1 MTYYARDIYGGVS
14 NTILVRGKLVL
25 MKVVVCVKDVPDG
38 QSDRR
43 IEDGRIVR
51 GEDDTLNELDE
62 NAIEVAVSLVEEA
75 GGQVI
80 ALTMGP
86 DGADEAVLR
95 ALQMGA
101 DRGLHVCDD
110 SLRGADAPETA
121 KVLAA
126 TIGYLEQDG
135 PVDLVVLGMASL
147 DGMTSMVPPAVASF
161 LHRPFLGLANSVEA
175 TADGLRITR
184 KADGWEDTLEAEFP
198 LVLSVTDQV
207 NEPRYPSF
215 KALKA
220 ARSKPLDQ
228 VNWAEVAPFADDS
241 VPAPYTAVIDAW
253 PHERSGPRTI
263 IEDTGDGGQRLA
275 EFLFERIK

>member
-1 MTYYARDIYGGVS
+1 
-14 NTILVRGKLVL
+14 

-43 IEDGRIVR
+43 IENGRIVR

-62 NAIEVAVSLVEEA
+62 NAIELAVSLVEQN
-75 GGQVI
+75 GGEVI

-101 DRGLHVCDD
+101 DRGVHVCDPA
-110 SLRGADAPETA
+110 LEGADVTGTA
-121 KVLAA
+121 TVLAA
-126 TIGYLEQDG
+126 AVRYLEQDG
-135 PVDLVVLGMASL
+135 SVDLVVLGMASL
-147 DGMTSMVPPAVASF
+147 DGMTSMLPPALASC
-161 LHRPFLGLANSVEA
+161 LHVPFLGLARSVE
-175 TADGLRITR
+175 TMADGLRITR
-184 KADGWEDTLEAEFP
+184 KADGWEDTLESAFP
-198 LVLSVTDQV
+198 LVLSVTDQI

-220 ARSKPLDQ
+220 ARLKELERLE
-228 VNWAEVAPFADDS
+228 WADLSPFAGAE
-241 VPAPYTAVIDAW
+241 PPRAHTTVIEAH
-253 PHERSGPRTI
+253 PHQRSGPQTI
-263 IEDTGDGGQRLA
+263 IEDTGDAGQRLA